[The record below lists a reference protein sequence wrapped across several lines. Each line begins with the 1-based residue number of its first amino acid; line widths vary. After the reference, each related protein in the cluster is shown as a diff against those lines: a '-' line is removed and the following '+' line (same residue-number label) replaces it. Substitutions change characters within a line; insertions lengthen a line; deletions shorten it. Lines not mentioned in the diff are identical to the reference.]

1 MENIL
6 IDALKINDLKLVGA
20 KSTPQKTDS
29 DNSFESILQGLL
41 GTGTNITKSKH
52 AGALTNNKGTTSHT
66 GLKENLGTL
75 SGIINKISRLLETND
90 NELDIAALEELL
102 GRSLS
107 EDEIPLLQLIAN
119 KDFSQEE
126 LQVALLEGNNFEL
139 QTMGLS
145 IDSGM
150 EEPLQLKIK
159 KLIAGLDKIVKEIDQ
174 VLENKLNGNLPTEE
188 SNQSQ
193 ENIKGLLAVF
203 ESVKGKLQQIDND
216 LTQNFTIT
224 NEGLFEGYD
233 DIDKV
238 KKTFWTTID
247 QLMGN
252 KSQKGGD
259 AAIANLLSNEI
270 ISNGDLR
277 DLRKN
282 MENLLQNRESLQKLF
297 TSDSSV
303 DRKFVSAVLNYADAL
318 KENKGKT
325 GIAALAKNLA
335 ALNQESA
342 KVQPLTFGNGL
353 YKELLTDNLKT
364 DILEKDNSNNPGN
377 NNNSGNN
384 NNFNS
389 PFSLNNVQVI
399 KSETAAPA
407 NTNTPANYSSILRQV
422 SEKIN
427 YSLSKGESR
436 VTIRLNPPALGQVN
450 VNLSMKNNQLQ
461 AIIVADS
468 VLAKNILES
477 NINQLK
483 TALEG
488 NNIEIDKVSVF
499 VGNEE
504 NNFASQLREHKNS
517 QMQKQNFKTLKDT
530 LEQEI
535 PEDVPKVIIS
545 DKSEN
550 VDLFV

>member
-52 AGALTNNKGTTSHT
+52 AGSLTNKGTTSHI

-102 GRSLS
+102 GRALS

-119 KDFSQEE
+119 NDFSQEE
-126 LQVALLEGNNFEL
+126 LQAALLEGNNSEL

-174 VLENKLNGNLPTEE
+174 VLENKLNGNLPTEK

-259 AAIANLLSNEI
+259 AATANLLSNEI

-303 DRKFVSAVLNYADAL
+303 NRKFVSAVLNYADAL

-342 KVQPLTFGNGL
+342 KVQPLTVGNGL
-353 YKELLTDNLKT
+353 YKELLTDNIKT

-399 KSETAAPA
+399 KSETAATA
-407 NTNTPANYSSILRQV
+407 NTNTPVNYSSILKQV

-427 YSLSKGESR
+427 YSLSKGESS

-468 VLAKNILES
+468 VQAKNILES

-483 TALEG
+483 IALEG

-517 QMQKQNFKTLKDT
+517 QMQKQNFKTFKDT

-550 VDLFV
+550 LDLFV